1 MSPRRTWLLS
11 LLLIAAPMGG
21 AHENHAPPAGEARG
35 AHVPGWWK
43 GNTHTHTWWSDG
55 DSPPETVS
63 GWYRDRGYHFLVL
76 SDHNRMQEGELWYPV
91 NTEAKRTA
99 LQQYLAGYGRDWVE
113 TRERDGVTEVK
124 LKTLDE
130 FRTLFEEK
138 DRFIFI
144 RGMEITDRHHQHPV
158 HLNGVNLERAII
170 PQGGDSVAQMLQKNI
185 DAVVEQGRRA
195 GRPMFAHVNHPNFY
209 YAITAEDLVAL
220 DHAPGDGFVEV
231 YNGHSGVR
239 NDGDEF
245 HPSTERM
252 WDLVLARRLGERQTS
267 VMFGVATDDAHEY
280 TQWGLRKVNPGR
292 GWVMVRAPRLTPD
305 TITAAMKRGDFYNST
320 GVTLKNL
327 AIGPDGIDIEV
338 LPEPGV
344 DYLIEFIGTKRGT
357 DLRGRAAPTPPADAP
372 GRTSLAYSDA
382 IGAVLASSKG
392 VRARYAVKGDEI
404 YVRARVTS
412 SRLHPNPF
420 AAGDREMAWTQP
432 VVVPAK

>member
-1 MSPRRTWLLS
+1 MSSSRTWMLA
-11 LLLIAAPMGG
+11 LLLMATPLAL
-21 AHENHAPPAGEARG
+21 AHDGEPASAEARG

-63 GWYRDRGYHFLVL
+63 EWYRDRGYHFLVL

-91 NTEAKRTA
+91 NTDAKRTA
-99 LQQYLAGYGRDWVE
+99 LQRYRDRYGSEWVE
-113 TRERDGVTEVK
+113 VREKEGVTEVK

-130 FRTLFEEK
+130 FRSLFEEK
-138 DRFIFI
+138 NRFIFI

-158 HLNGVNLERAII
+158 HLNGVNLERPII
-170 PQGGDSVAQMLQKNI
+170 PQGGDSVASMMQRNI
-185 DAVVEQGRRA
+185 DAVTEQGRRA
-195 GRPMFAHVNHPNFY
+195 GRPMFTHVNHPNFF
-209 YAITAEDLVAL
+209 YAITAEDLVEL
-220 DHAPGDGFVEV
+220 DHAPGEAFVEV

-239 NDGDEF
+239 NDGDAF

-252 WDLVLARRLGERQTS
+252 WDLVLAQRLGQRQTS
-267 VMFGVATDDAHEY
+267 VMYGVATDDAHHY
-280 TQWGLRKVNPGR
+280 TQWGLRQVNPGR

-320 GVTLKNL
+320 GVTLSRLRLDAKAL
-327 AIGPDGIDIEV
+327 ELEV

-344 DYLIEFIGTKRGT
+344 EYVIEFIGTKRGT
-357 DLRGRAAPTPPADAP
+357 DLRGRDAPKPPGDAP
-372 GRTSLAYSDA
+372 GRVSRAYSDQ
-382 IGAVLASSKG
+382 IGAVLATVKG
-392 VRARYAVKGDEI
+392 TTARYAIKGNEL

-420 AAGDREMAWTQP
+420 AEGDREMAWTQP
-432 VVVPAK
+432 VVVSLK